1 MNTTDDTSMS
11 PTDPQT
17 TVHLVVDYLAYH
29 SGQAKVAITRAKALE
44 EFGYQ
49 TKIWAADV
57 DFEFAESQ
65 FDIETVSAVGPAGMP
80 LLARPI
86 SVPDEDVVILEGGA
100 LGNSFL
106 HNNNVV
112 YVNHGFVPRN
122 VSNTRRVSHVAYVA
136 TRIPQL
142 RYADKLYSV
151 SEYAKNQLESELG
164 YHSSV
169 AYNPI
174 DTDRFR
180 PIETHQHH
188 ELGILSGSRS
198 LANALEQT
206 DIGIYSP
213 EYIRETELPEFYSS
227 LSVFCHL
234 TKWDS
239 FGLPVVESMACGT
252 PPVVLD
258 NSVKREIVGIDE
270 LIASTPQ
277 EAIEIIKQLI
287 DNDELRSELAE
298 ISRSRVENLFDY
310 TNLTRD
316 LITDL

>member
-1 MNTTDDTSMS
+1 MS
-11 PTDPQT
+11 PTNPQT

-29 SGQAKVAITRAKALE
+29 SGQSKVAITRAKALE
-44 EFGYQ
+44 EFGYH

-57 DFEFAESQ
+57 DFEFAESK
-65 FDIETVSAVGPAGMP
+65 FDIETVSNVGPVGMP

-86 SVPDEDVVILEGGA
+86 SVPDEDVVLLEGGA
-100 LGNSFL
+100 LGNFFL
-106 HNNNVV
+106 HNNNVI

-122 VSNTRRVSHVAYVA
+122 VTNTRRISHMAYIA

-151 SEYAKNQLESELG
+151 SEYAKNQLESKLG

-169 AYNPI
+169 VYNPI

-180 PIETHQHH
+180 PLDTNQHH
-188 ELGILSGSRS
+188 ELGVLSGSRS

-206 DIGIYSP
+206 DIEIYSP
-213 EYIRETELPEFYSS
+213 EFIAENDLPEFYSS

-234 TKWDS
+234 TEWDS

-252 PPVVLD
+252 PPVVLE
-258 NSVKREIVGIDE
+258 NSAKREIVGMEE
-270 LIASTPQ
+270 LIAGSPD
-277 EAIEIIKQLI
+277 EAVEMIEQLI
-287 DNDELRSELAE
+287 DDDRTREELGEKSRLRVKNMFDHIRTVQDFMLEL
-298 ISRSRVENLFDY
+298 SNL
-310 TNLTRD
+310 
-316 LITDL
+316 